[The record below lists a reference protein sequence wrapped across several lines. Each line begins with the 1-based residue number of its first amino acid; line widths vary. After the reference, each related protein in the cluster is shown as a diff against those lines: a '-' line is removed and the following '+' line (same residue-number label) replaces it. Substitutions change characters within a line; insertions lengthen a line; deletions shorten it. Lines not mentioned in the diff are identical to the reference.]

1 MLGLSE
7 RDWQFVNF
15 MVRLGVY
22 TTIVSIPIGV
32 FAMRKWPN
40 IPLVPVFLIS
50 TTALIVRSLMNGRY
64 LNNNPVSV

>member
-1 MLGLSE
+1 MGLSD

-32 FAMRKWPN
+32 LAMRKWSD

-50 TTALIVRSLMNGRY
+50 TTALIIRSLMNGRY
-64 LNNNPVSV
+64 LQNNPTTV